1 MKFRKS
7 DFKDMAYPVLSI
19 PEGKTVL
26 KHFPGLRKFPEF
38 QKRFDPYTDKIHRY
52 VLLMYT
58 VNILQSLPNVEE
70 RKIEAAKLA
79 GFELNKGKFDEKTE
93 KLLSCEVSEIN
104 DLIIR
109 VCCLDRNEDFAE
121 LMVYEQSYYA
131 QLKKLL
137 KPEGAKIKDIRDN
150 AKQFKKDI
158 KELRKILLNQD
169 ESPGLIDRLY
179 DYIDGIDLGISP
191 EEIALAKKNNSLK
204 ELIHHP
210 YE

>member
-1 MKFRKS
+1 MN
-7 DFKDMAYPVLSI
+7 YPVLSI

-26 KHFPGLRKFPEF
+26 KQFPGLKKFEEF
-38 QKRFDPYTDKIHRY
+38 QKRFDPDTDKIHRY

-79 GFELNKGKFDEKTE
+79 GFTLTRGKFDSKTE
-93 KLLSCEVSEIN
+93 KLLSCKIDEVN

-137 KPEGAKIKDIRDN
+137 NPEEEKVKETRNN
-150 AKQFKKDI
+150 ARQFKEDI
-158 KELRKILLNQD
+158 KELRKSLLNQD
-169 ESPGLIDRLY
+169 ESPDLVDRLY

-191 EEIALAKKNNSLK
+191 EEIAIAKKTGTLK

>member
-1 MKFRKS
+1 MKFSKRE
-7 DFKDMAYPVLSI
+7 FKDMKYPVLSI

-26 KHFPGLRKFPEF
+26 KQFPGLKKFLEF
-38 QKRFDPYTDKIHRY
+38 QKRFDPDTDKIHRY

-79 GFELNKGKFDEKTE
+79 GFTLTRGKFDRKTE
-93 KLLSCEVSEIN
+93 KLLSCMVDEIN

-131 QLKKLL
+131 QLKKLWKTHFSEEYKSFREL
-137 KPEGAKIKDIRDN
+137 YKKFEDRMREGVYK
-150 AKQFKKDI
+150 F
-158 KELRKILLNQD
+158 
-169 ESPGLIDRLY
+169 GF
-179 DYIDGIDLGISP
+179 
-191 EEIALAKKNNSLK
+191 LK
-204 ELIHHP
+204 E
-210 YE
+210 

>member
-1 MKFRKS
+1 MK
-7 DFKDMAYPVLSI
+7 YPVLSI

-26 KHFPGLRKFPEF
+26 KQFPGLKKFLEF
-38 QKRFDPYTDKIHRY
+38 QKRFDPDTDKIHRY

-79 GFELNKGKFDEKTE
+79 GFTLTRGKFDRKTE
-93 KLLSCEVSEIN
+93 KLLSCMVDEIN

-137 KPEGAKIKDIRDN
+137 NPPEGEKIKDIRDN
-150 AKQFKKDI
+150 ARKLKEDI
-158 KELRKILLNQD
+158 KELRKSLLNQD
-169 ESPGLIDRLY
+169 ESPDLIDRLY

-191 EEIALAKKNNSLK
+191 EEIAIAKKTGTLK